1 VRKAFTLIELLVV
14 IAIIAILAAILFP
27 VFAQAKFAAKKTASL
42 SNAKQI
48 SLAAIMYTNDFDDN
62 IPIFVNG
69 AYAAGLAS
77 WASGNPRTDTWV
89 YEVEP
94 YIKSLGLMED
104 PETTDPDNIFSN
116 GPYAWWRNQDLFP
129 YYGINYLFLSPWNG
143 TCSAAA
149 GSVAMSGANQPA
161 NTVFFTETRAGWPA
175 YASAAG
181 IGYFTATAPG
191 MYPYIL
197 PSPNYCIWTNTGWI
211 RNNPQNATLPA
222 TAEIAL
228 WDKSGTNVDWL
239 DGHSKY
245 TKADA
250 LAAGTNYATST
261 NPKTT
266 TITDITKY
274 IWSYNGTI
282 PQ

>member
-1 VRKAFTLIELLVV
+1 MRRRAFTLIELLVV

-27 VFAQAKFAAKKTASL
+27 VFAQAKLAAKKTASL
-42 SNAKQI
+42 SNIKQM
-48 SLAAIMYTNDFDDN
+48 SLASIMYVNDFDDN

-69 AYAAGLAS
+69 PFSVLNAGGPGEA
-77 WASGNPRTDTWV
+77 DTWV

-104 PETTDPDNIFSN
+104 PMATDTDRIFQG

-143 TCSAAA
+143 TCSASA
-149 GSVAMSGANQPA
+149 GSKAMSGANQPS
-161 NTVFFTETRAGWPA
+161 NTVFFTQTMAGWPS
-175 YASAAG
+175 YASST

-191 MYPYIL
+191 MYPYIA

-211 RNNPQNATLPA
+211 RNNPKNPTRPA

-228 WDKSGTNVDWL
+228 RDGSGTNVTWL
-239 DGHSKY
+239 DGHAKY
-245 TKADA
+245 AKADA
-250 LAAGTNYATST
+250 LAAGTNYSTST
-261 NPKTT
+261 SAPAT
-266 TITDITKY
+266 TIINMATY
-274 IWSYNGTI
+274 VWSYDGTI